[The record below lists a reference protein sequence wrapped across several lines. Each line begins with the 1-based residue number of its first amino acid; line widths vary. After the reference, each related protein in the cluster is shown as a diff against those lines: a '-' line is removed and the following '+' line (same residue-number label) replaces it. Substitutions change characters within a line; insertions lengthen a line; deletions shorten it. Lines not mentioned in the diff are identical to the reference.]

1 MATQWPPVSL
11 LEPTIHPSDDDA
23 EILYLQFDEGAGN
36 LDWIHLDALR
46 PVEAIVADIAARL
59 SKMA

>member
-1 MATQWPPVSL
+1 L

-23 EILYLQFDEGAGN
+23 AILYLQLDEGAGN